1 LDEEFKSYHLSIVD
15 LIGEESIDTEQGIL
29 DDHDDKVASLSSWLQ
44 QFISKLSSAH
54 SSASMDSNPKQ
65 HLTRRLSRLERDLK
79 LIVTT
84 VDTITPGSEV
94 DTCMLQQ
101 YEEQLSGLKA
111 ELARISTD
119 ILMLDEEDA
128 GLSDRE
134 SALSK
139 SHFEVCLKIRRLL
152 QSPVKSSSVPTPTVD
167 RSGVKLPKLDVPTFD
182 GNVVNWI
189 SFWEQFL
196 FMVEKGCQIPRS
208 LHICDTQSKTA
219 LENVLWRDC
228 LTQATS
234 TRKPLTVCARVTTDH
249 V

>member
-1 LDEEFKSYHLSIVD
+1 MATDGEHALSTRRKRRGVVRASVTRLDSRVSELERKKETSPGDLATAQRFLRKLDELDEEFKSHHLSIVD

-29 DDHDDKVASLSSWLQ
+29 DDHDDKVASLSSRLQ

-65 HLTRRLSRLERDLK
+65 HHTRRLSHLERDLK
-79 LIVTT
+79 LVVTT

-111 ELARISTD
+111 ELARISSD

-167 RSGVKLPKLDVPTFD
+167 RSGVKLPKLL
-182 GNVVNWI
+182 
-189 SFWEQFL
+189 S
-196 FMVEKGCQIPRS
+196 MVM
-208 LHICDTQSKTA
+208 
-219 LENVLWRDC
+219 W
-228 LTQATS
+228 
-234 TRKPLTVCARVTTDH
+234 
-249 V
+249 